1 MKPLMYFRK
10 KKDDK
15 LILLEEI
22 AYMLHKP
29 KNGKRIT
36 DIFYFGI
43 FVAIRSK
50 VDTRLASHTFKML
63 VDENYI
69 TVDDLKVEY
78 QLTLKGWDDLSSKT
92 YTIIKE
98 HIHGIKISPW
108 MKFKRLIGL
117 ESYGKI

>member
-1 MKPLMYFRK
+1 MYFRK